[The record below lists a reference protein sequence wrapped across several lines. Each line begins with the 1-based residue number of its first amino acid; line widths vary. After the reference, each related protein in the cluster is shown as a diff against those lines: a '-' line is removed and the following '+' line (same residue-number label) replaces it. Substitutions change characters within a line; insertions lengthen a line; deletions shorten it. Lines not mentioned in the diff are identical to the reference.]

1 MLDGLFTQAVLPA
14 CLFIIMLGM
23 GLSLT
28 KNDFYQVAKFP
39 KAVLIGTLGQM
50 LVLPIVGFTIAYFFM
65 PDAALAVGLVL
76 LAACPGGTT
85 SNLVTHMA
93 KGDLALSISLTA
105 ISSMLTLVTI
115 PLIVGVALLT
125 FSNLET
131 QVELPVTKMVGALL
145 LLTLI
150 PVSLGMWVRS
160 RKPNQSLIWSK
171 YIGRFSS
178 VFLLLLIVLVCVS
191 EYQTLDEHILN
202 AGPATLA
209 LNVTMMLT
217 AWWVAR
223 IAKLNEAQST
233 SITIEIGIQNSTL
246 AMLIATAFLQS
257 PAMAIPA
264 AVYSVIMFA
273 SSAVLIYLR
282 HPSTGASKRVVTES

>member
-50 LVLPIVGFTIAYFFM
+50 LVLPIVGFTIAYFFV

-160 RKPNQSLIWSK
+160 RQPNQSLIWSK

-209 LNVTMMLT
+209 LNVTMMVT
-217 AWWVAR
+217 AWLVAR

-246 AMLIATAFLQS
+246 AMLIATAFLES

>member
-1 MLDGLFTQAVLPA
+1 MLNGLFTQAVLPA
-14 CLFIIMLGM
+14 CLFIIMFGM

-28 KNDFYQVAKFP
+28 KKDFYQVAKFP
-39 KAVLIGTLGQM
+39 KAVLIGTVGQM
-50 LVLPIVGFTIAYFFM
+50 LVLPVVGFAIAYFFM

-105 ISSMLTLVTI
+105 ISSILTLVSI
-115 PLIVGVALLT
+115 PIIVGLALLT

-160 RKPNQSLIWSK
+160 FKPNQALGWSK
-171 YIGRFSS
+171 HIGRFST
-178 VFLLLLIVLVCVS
+178 VFLLALIVFVAVS
-191 EYQTLDEHILN
+191 EYKTLDEHIMN

-209 LNVTMMLT
+209 LNIIMMVT
-217 AWWVAR
+217 AWLVAR
-223 IAKLNEAQST
+223 MAKLNEAQST

-246 AMLIATAFLQS
+246 AMLIATAFLSS

-282 HPSTGASKRVVTES
+282 HPETSVGKKVAAEG